1 MGDEGIP
8 GRSAVGGWAGEGN
21 TWALLLLPLLLPPA
35 RSGLS
40 GAYKRLRSPSV
51 GAAAILRPKP
61 ENGGVELA
69 ERALPSPP
77 PALPFSPLCRALPGV
92 SEADVYFSW
101 HALAGAEPQ
110 ISHIF
115 IG

>member
-1 MGDEGIP
+1 MKVFP
-8 GRSAVGGWAGEGN
+8 GVQRWGVGRERGTHG
-21 TWALLLLPLLLPPA
+21 LFFFFLSCLPPA

-92 SEADVYFSW
+92 SKADVYFSW